1 MMKRSLSSIL
11 GVTLLEIMLV
21 LAIAAMIIVM
31 SIRYYQS
38 ANASSQANALM
49 QQIQA
54 ITAAADNIAQGAGGV
69 YSTIST
75 TTLMPLLPGGSTAF
89 TTPWG
94 QSIAITGAPSSYN
107 VTVPQI
113 PPGVCAIVLPRLKSN
128 NQFTS
133 FSASCNPTAPATIGY
148 TYDATM

>member
-75 TTLMPLLPGGSTAF
+75 TTLMPLFP
-89 TTPWG
+89 
-94 QSIAITGAPSSYN
+94 
-107 VTVPQI
+107 
-113 PPGVCAIVLPRLKSN
+113 
-128 NQFTS
+128 
-133 FSASCNPTAPATIGY
+133 
-148 TYDATM
+148 